1 MMTQGVR
8 TFLSLARSSHL
19 KNKQSMNYHTD
30 SACSSRHWSITD
42 NLNVSHYLAAA
53 EALIEPRHQPQSIL
67 IFVR

>member
-1 MMTQGVR
+1 
-8 TFLSLARSSHL
+8 
-19 KNKQSMNYHTD
+19 MNYHTD